1 MKKLILL
8 ALFGLFLFGCGAQE
22 MRRGATWK
30 NWDHFKFSAWGYK
43 NPTAET
49 GKLSQEQGWWGEEIP
64 YVPAK

>member
-8 ALFGLFLFGCGAQE
+8 LFLGLIFFGCSAQSP
-22 MRRGATWK
+22 TWK

-43 NPTAET
+43 HPTEET
-49 GKLSQEQGWWGEEIP
+49 GKMSQEQGWWGEEVP